1 MLKLNKEYTY
11 KQICEELGWNVFT
24 GGDSKKAQIKEIE
37 SAYKFYHPENKKTHK
52 PKKSYIFTEMIRET
66 VQPSVKNNGG
76 IRNTKNIDPMM
87 DYIRAIFTRD
97 KCLEQPFTMTE
108 LLCDILELMNR
119 ESYVMAY
126 KDEPEM
132 DDYCLNHYIQSTKLF
147 KDYSSHLKKVL
158 KDIVLKSI
166 EVLSKKNLAEY
177 EDGYIFYYQIS
188 QPEETKNII
197 GRIFSAQVNAEI
209 KENET
214 LRCNN
219 LNDKYFLSN
228 KMTGRQLLMMI
239 YRSKELITEFDKEK
253 INTLMKDENV
263 IKKLNTEIEEIYT
276 NVYYTIDEGNPLLSY
291 YRAVSINAIEDLTLS
306 ESEIKSLARK
316 ICHIVINKGRKTFF
330 QNKNNQKIW
339 LLRNICCSRKNCGK
353 DWSTKMVTMIWLF
366 WIRMVNLNCPRKNI
380 ISVGLETHQTTENAT
395 NSLFETDSSCLET

>member
-11 KQICEELGWNVFT
+11 KQICEEIGWNVFT
-24 GGDSKKAQIKEIE
+24 GGDSKQAQIKEIE

-66 VQPSVKNNGG
+66 VHPSVKNNGG

-108 LLCDILELMNR
+108 LLCGVLELMNR

-126 KDEPEM
+126 KDEPEI
-132 DDYCLNHYIQSTKLF
+132 DAYCLNQYIQSTKIF

-166 EVLSKKNLAEY
+166 EVLGKKDFAEY

-214 LRCNN
+214 LRCND

-239 YRSKELITEFDKEK
+239 YRSKELIAEFDKEK
-253 INTLMKDENV
+253 INALMKDENV
-263 IKKLNTEIEEIYT
+263 IKKLNTEIEEIYST
-276 NVYYTIDEGNPLLSY
+276 HVYYTIDDGNPLLSY
-291 YRAVSINAIEDLTLS
+291 YRAVSINAIEEITLD
-306 ESEIKSLARK
+306 ESEIQSLARK

-330 QNKNNQKIW
+330 QNKNNQKYYDSAEDKQDIVTVEK
-339 LLRNICCSRKNCGK
+339 LLFRE
-353 DWSTKMVTMIWLF
+353 
-366 WIRMVNLNCPRKNI
+366 
-380 ISVGLETHQTTENAT
+380 GLLDDFENQG
-395 NSLFETDSSCLET
+395 

>member
-76 IRNTKNIDPMM
+76 IHNTKNIDPMM

-108 LLCDILELMNR
+108 LLCDVLELMNR

-126 KDEPEM
+126 KDEPEI
-132 DDYCLNHYIQSTKLF
+132 DAYCLNHYIQSTKLF

-166 EVLSKKNLAEY
+166 EVLGKKDFAEY

-214 LRCNN
+214 LRCND

-239 YRSKELITEFDKEK
+239 YRSKELIAEFDKEK
-253 INTLMKDENV
+253 INALMKDENV
-263 IKKLNTEIEEIYT
+263 IKKLNTEIEEIYST
-276 NVYYTIDEGNPLLSY
+276 HVYYTIDDGNPLLSY
-291 YRAVSINAIEDLTLS
+291 YRAVSINAIEEITLD
-306 ESEIKSLARK
+306 ESEIQSLARK

-330 QNKNNQKIW
+330 QNKNNQKYYDSVEDKQDIVTIEK
-339 LLRNICCSRKNCGK
+339 LLFREGLLDDFVNE
-353 DWSTKMVTMIWLF
+353 MVDFADT
-366 WIRMVNLNCPRKNI
+366 
-380 ISVGLETHQTTENAT
+380 G
-395 NSLFETDSSCLET
+395 

>member
-11 KQICEELGWNVFT
+11 REICNELGWKVFT
-24 GGDSKKAQIKEIE
+24 GGDSKKAQLKEIE
-37 SAYKFYHPENKKTHK
+37 SAYRFFHPENKKTHK
-52 PKKSYIFTEMIRET
+52 SKKSYIFTEMIRET
-66 VQPSVKNNGG
+66 VHPSVKFNGG
-76 IRNTKNIDPMM
+76 IRNTKNIDPTM
-87 DYIRAIFTRD
+87 DYIRAIFTRN

-108 LLCDILELMNR
+108 LLCDVLELMNR

-132 DDYCLNHYIQSTKLF
+132 DAYCLNHYIQSTKLF

-166 EVLSKKNLAEY
+166 EVLGKKDFAEY

-214 LRCNN
+214 LRCND

-239 YRSKELITEFDKEK
+239 YRSKELIAEFDKEK
-253 INTLMKDENV
+253 INALMKDENV

-276 NVYYTIDEGNPLLSY
+276 NVYYMIDDGNPLLSY
-291 YRAVSINAIEDLTLS
+291 YRAVSINAIEDLILD
-306 ESEIKSLARK
+306 ESEIKSLAKK

-330 QNKNNQKIW
+330 QNKNNQKYYDTFEDVQDMVVTEH
-339 LLRNICCSRKNCGK
+339 LLFPEELREGLVNENGDYDLVILDKNGK
-353 DWSTKMVTMIWLF
+353 PKL
-366 WIRMVNLNCPRKNI
+366 P
-380 ISVGLETHQTTENAT
+380 
-395 NSLFETDSSCLET
+395 

>member
-52 PKKSYIFTEMIRET
+52 PKKSYIFTEMLREP

-108 LLCDILELMNR
+108 LLCDVLELMNR

-126 KDEPEM
+126 KDEPEI
-132 DDYCLNHYIQSTKLF
+132 DAYCLNHYIQSTKLF

-166 EVLSKKNLAEY
+166 EILGKKDFAEY

-214 LRCNN
+214 LRCND

-239 YRSKELITEFDKEK
+239 YRSKELIAEFDKEK
-253 INTLMKDENV
+253 INALMKDENV
-263 IKKLNTEIEEIYT
+263 IKKLNTEIEEIYST
-276 NVYYTIDEGNPLLSY
+276 HVYYTIDDGNPLLSY
-291 YRAVSINAIEDLTLS
+291 YRAVSINAIEEITLD
-306 ESEIKSLARK
+306 ESEIQSLARK

-330 QNKNNQKIW
+330 QNKNNQKYYDSVEDKQDIVTIEKF
-339 LLRNICCSRKNCGK
+339 LFREGLCDDFVNE
-353 DWSTKMVTMIWLF
+353 MVDFADT
-366 WIRMVNLNCPRKNI
+366 
-380 ISVGLETHQTTENAT
+380 G
-395 NSLFETDSSCLET
+395 

>member
-108 LLCDILELMNR
+108 LLCDVLELMNR

-132 DDYCLNHYIQSTKLF
+132 DAYCLNHYIQSTKLF

-166 EVLSKKNLAEY
+166 EVLGKKDFAEY

-239 YRSKELITEFDKEK
+239 YRNKELMAEFDKEK
-253 INTLMKDENV
+253 IDSLMKDENV
-263 IKKLNTEIEEIYT
+263 IKKLNTEIEEIYI
-276 NVYYTIDEGNPLLSY
+276 NVYYTIDDGNPLLSY
-291 YRAVSINAIEDLTLS
+291 YRAVSINAIEEITLN
-306 ESEIKSLARK
+306 ESEIQSLARK

-330 QNKNNQKIW
+330 QNKNNQKYYDSVEDKQDIVTIEK
-339 LLRNICCSRKNCGK
+339 LLFRK
-353 DWSTKMVTMIWLF
+353 
-366 WIRMVNLNCPRKNI
+366 
-380 ISVGLETHQTTENAT
+380 GLLDDFVEEMGNFADTG
-395 NSLFETDSSCLET
+395 

>member
-24 GGDSKKAQIKEIE
+24 GGDSKKAQLKEIE

-52 PKKSYIFTEMIRET
+52 PKKSYIFTEMLREP
-66 VQPSVKNNGG
+66 VQPSVKFNGG
-76 IRNTKNIDPMM
+76 IRNTKNIDPTM

-97 KCLEQPFTMTE
+97 KCLGDVFTMTT
-108 LLCDILELMNR
+108 LLCDVLELMNR

-132 DDYCLNHYIQSTKLF
+132 DAYCLNHYIQSTKLF

-166 EVLSKKNLAEY
+166 EVLGKKNLAEY
-177 EDGYIFYYQIS
+177 DDGYIFYYQMV
-188 QPEETKNII
+188 KNAKIGEGII
-197 GRIFSAQVNAEI
+197 GSIFTTKVNAEV

-214 LRCNN
+214 LRCND

-239 YRSKELITEFDKEK
+239 YRNKELVKEFDQEK
-253 INTLMKDENV
+253 LKGLMKNEAV
-263 IKKLNTEIEEIYT
+263 IEKLNVEIEELYNNIWNNCTYQE
-276 NVYYTIDEGNPLLSY
+276 ISEDRPLMSY
-291 YRAVSINAIEDLTLS
+291 YRAVSFDAIEDLTLD
-306 ESEIKSLARK
+306 ESEIKSLAKK

-330 QNKNNQKIW
+330 QNKNNQKYYDTFEDIQDMVVVEH
-339 LLRNICCSRKNCGK
+339 LFFPEELREGLVNENGDYDLVILDKDGK
-353 DWSTKMVTMIWLF
+353 PKLWA
-366 WIRMVNLNCPRKNI
+366 
-380 ISVGLETHQTTENAT
+380 EN
-395 NSLFETDSSCLET
+395 

>member
-291 YRAVSINAIEDLTLS
+291 YRAVSINAIENLTLS

-330 QNKNNQKIW
+330 QNKNNLKYYDTFEDVQDMVVTEH
-339 LLRNICCSRKNCGK
+339 LLFPEELREG
-353 DWSTKMVTMIWLF
+353 L
-366 WIRMVNLNCPRKNI
+366 VN
-380 ISVGLETHQTTENAT
+380 
-395 NSLFETDSSCLET
+395 

>member
-108 LLCDILELMNR
+108 LLCDVLELMNR

-126 KDEPEM
+126 KDEPEI
-132 DDYCLNHYIQSTKLF
+132 DAYCLNHYIQSTKLF

-166 EVLSKKNLAEY
+166 EVLGKKDFAEY

-214 LRCNN
+214 LRCND

-239 YRSKELITEFDKEK
+239 YRSKELIAEFDKEK
-253 INTLMKDENV
+253 INALMKDENV
-263 IKKLNTEIEEIYT
+263 IKKLNTEIEEIYST
-276 NVYYTIDEGNPLLSY
+276 HVYYTIDDGNPLMSY
-291 YRAVSINAIEDLTLS
+291 YRAVSINAIEEITLD
-306 ESEIKSLARK
+306 ESEIQSLARK

-330 QNKNNQKIW
+330 QNKNNQKYYDSVEDKQDIVTIEK
-339 LLRNICCSRKNCGK
+339 LLFREGLLDDFVNE
-353 DWSTKMVTMIWLF
+353 MVDFADT
-366 WIRMVNLNCPRKNI
+366 
-380 ISVGLETHQTTENAT
+380 G
-395 NSLFETDSSCLET
+395 

>member
-108 LLCDILELMNR
+108 LLCDVLELMNR

-132 DDYCLNHYIQSTKLF
+132 DVYCLNHYVQSTKLF

-166 EVLSKKNLAEY
+166 EVLGKKDFAEY

-239 YRSKELITEFDKEK
+239 YRSKELMAEFDKEK
-253 INTLMKDENV
+253 IDSLMKDENV
-263 IKKLNTEIEEIYT
+263 IKKLNTEIEEIYI
-276 NVYYTIDEGNPLLSY
+276 NVYYTIDDGNPLLSY
-291 YRAVSINAIEDLTLS
+291 YRAVSINTIEEITLN
-306 ESEIKSLARK
+306 ESEIQSLARK

-330 QNKNNQKIW
+330 QNKNNQKYYDSVEDKQDIVTIEK
-339 LLRNICCSRKNCGK
+339 LLFRK
-353 DWSTKMVTMIWLF
+353 
-366 WIRMVNLNCPRKNI
+366 
-380 ISVGLETHQTTENAT
+380 GLWDEMMTTCNQKSNGVA
-395 NSLFETDSSCLET
+395 